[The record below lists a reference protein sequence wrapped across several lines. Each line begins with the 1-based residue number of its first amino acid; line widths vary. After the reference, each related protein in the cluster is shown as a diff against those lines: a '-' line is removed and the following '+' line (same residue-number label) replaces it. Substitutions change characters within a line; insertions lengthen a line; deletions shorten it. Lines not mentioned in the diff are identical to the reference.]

1 MTFTPP
7 DFSEIL
13 SKEQIMNSRL
23 TILQNNLRTR
33 LTNAGI
39 SYSQTD
45 TINQLIDKYEI
56 LPIFKTE
63 DNENPLTAGKLG
75 RVYQLAN
82 VNDVRWQVSE
92 ANNNAYF
99 LGYNRDTSAHEFEEN
114 ENYYSAVFGKFNT
127 IPETYCYGDNG
138 GWKIEFNLQDIGT
151 QYGQCGIGFLVSTDP
166 LTNRNDD
173 GYTGVFIGLCEGY
186 PDVWNLQERWGLPN
200 MSIYLDEAGRNFN
213 GTAVLEK
220 TSKYELLWKFLD
232 SNGDVI
238 DSGDYDPEDV

>member
-63 DNENPLTAGKLG
+63 DNENPLTAEKLG

-92 ANNNAYF
+92 ANNNA
-99 LGYNRDTSAHEFEEN
+99 
-114 ENYYSAVFGKFNT
+114 
-127 IPETYCYGDNG
+127 
-138 GWKIEFNLQDIGT
+138 
-151 QYGQCGIGFLVSTDP
+151 
-166 LTNRNDD
+166 
-173 GYTGVFIGLCEGY
+173 
-186 PDVWNLQERWGLPN
+186 
-200 MSIYLDEAGRNFN
+200 
-213 GTAVLEK
+213 
-220 TSKYELLWKFLD
+220 
-232 SNGDVI
+232 
-238 DSGDYDPEDV
+238 